1 MLLGGCILLGI
12 GNFTF
17 IFMFNKLLRLIE
29 QAAGL
34 QVSIFASLQKKNC
47 KKLYLCDQAG
57 TGNRTYQT
65 SLAVGTEGKAETMH
79 FVHGWSI

>member
-1 MLLGGCILLGI
+1 MGI

-34 QVSIFASLQKKNC
+34 QVSIFASLQKKLQ
-47 KKLYLCDQAG
+47 KVYLCDQAG